1 MGRTKVKSE
10 NLVPDIQKPK
20 SHLTRTVT
28 HDIECPIG
36 KREAAEILG
45 ISTDTLDQWT
55 ATYGI
60 PHIKYDMHRNRG
72 NRGKVLYLPSDLL
85 EFRDKFRVD
94 GRNIEEE
101 VEEMLAHSQEGP
113 VG

>member
-10 NLVPDIQKPK
+10 NLIPDIQKAK
-20 SHLTRTVT
+20 SHSARTVT

-55 ATYGI
+55 VRYGI
-60 PHIKYDMHRNRG
+60 PHIKYDMDGNRG

-85 EFRDKFRVD
+85 EFRERFRVE
-94 GRNIEEE
+94 GRDIKDE
-101 VEEMLAHSQEGP
+101 VGGMIKEAADSG
-113 VG
+113 